1 MTVTD
6 ASYSRDDDSD
16 GFARPSPPIRTGSAS
31 KLRSSVETWWSVMA
45 GISTSVIARS
55 SGASRSVISGRVLKE
70 YVHRLRRPKVKAA

>member
-16 GFARPSPPIRTGSAS
+16 GFLRPSPPIRTGSAS

-55 SGASRSVISGRVLKE
+55 SGARRSVISGRVLKE
-70 YVHRLRRPKVKAA
+70 YVHR

>member
-31 KLRSSVETWWSVMA
+31 KLRSSVETWWSVDDRKM
-45 GISTSVIARS
+45 G
-55 SGASRSVISGRVLKE
+55 VLAHPPQITKN
-70 YVHRLRRPKVKAA
+70 LNK